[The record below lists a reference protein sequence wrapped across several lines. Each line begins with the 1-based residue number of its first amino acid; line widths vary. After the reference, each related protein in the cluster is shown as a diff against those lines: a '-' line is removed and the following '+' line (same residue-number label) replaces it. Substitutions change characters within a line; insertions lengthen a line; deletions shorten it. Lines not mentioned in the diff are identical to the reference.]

1 MKLRCRSCAGA
12 WVLVALT
19 ALTTRAYCADLLSAY
34 RDAYQSDAQWLGAL
48 SKFEQSPEFRA
59 QALSQLLP
67 SLSYTQ
73 TKNTVTQEIN
83 NGGAITPQQRY
94 PSDTRAVTLRQP
106 VIRTQEVAALVGANA
121 QTLRALHAFKDEQQ
135 QLAVRL
141 VSNYLDVLQA
151 RVSLKSVSAS
161 QALARANLARV
172 QARLKLGHA
181 SELDEARALAELER
195 ANVQEV
201 QAAEALELALN
212 QLSLQMG
219 SSSAADL
226 NKLDAFDPKL
236 FTLAPY
242 GALVSRTL
250 EQSPRVLVAGADVEI
265 ARAAVRRA
273 QAAHL
278 PTLDLVAQ
286 SVRSSADNV
295 YFTNTQVN
303 SRSVGA
309 QLTVPLFAGGATSSL
324 VRSAIKELEQ
334 AQFRLSD
341 VTNRTRLQMQ
351 SEFNTIKSSLSAVG
365 AYQAAYNA
373 AKMSVESSTLG
384 ASVGSRS
391 ELDVLRSVSEREQ
404 AFSALHQ
411 SRVDAIKAWFRLH
424 AITGEV
430 DEAMVASFNTLLK

>member
-1 MKLRCRSCAGA
+1 MGGLALVFLSSLATGA
-12 WVLVALT
+12 NS
-19 ALTTRAYCADLLSAY
+19 ADLLGAY
-34 RDAYQSDAQWLGAL
+34 REAYRSDVQWLGAL
-48 SKFEQSPEFRA
+48 SKFEQSPEFRS

-73 TKNTVTQEIN
+73 TKNTVTQETN
-83 NGGAITPQQRY
+83 TAGVLTPQRSY
-94 PSDTRAVTLRQP
+94 PSDTRALTLRQP
-106 VIRTQEVAALVGANA
+106 VIRAQEVAGLVGANA
-121 QTLRALHAFKDEQQ
+121 QTARAAHAFRDEQQ

-141 VSNYLDVLQA
+141 VSNYLDVVQA
-151 RVSLKSVSAS
+151 SISLRSARAS
-161 QALARANLARV
+161 QSLARANLARV
-172 QARLKLGHA
+172 QARLKIGHA
-181 SELDEARALAELER
+181 SELDEAAALAELEK
-195 ANVQEV
+195 ANTQEGQV
-201 QAAEALELALN
+201 AETLELTLN
-212 QLSLQMG
+212 QLSLQTG
-219 SSSAADL
+219 GAPLADL
-226 NKLDAFDPKL
+226 KKLDAFDPKL
-236 FTLAPY
+236 FTLEPY
-242 GALVSRTL
+242 GVLVSRTL
-250 EQSPRVLVAGADVEI
+250 EQSPRVLVAGADVDI
-265 ARAAVRRA
+265 ARAAVRKA

-278 PTLDLVAQ
+278 PTLDIVAQ

-334 AQFRLSD
+334 AEFRLSD

>member
-1 MKLRCRSCAGA
+1 
-12 WVLVALT
+12 LVALS
-19 ALTTRAYCADLLSAY
+19 ALASKAYCADLMSAY
-34 RDAYQSDAQWLGAL
+34 RDAYRSDVQWLGAL
-48 SKFEQSPEFRA
+48 SKYEQSPEFRS

-83 NGGAITPQQRY
+83 NGGVITPQQRY
-94 PSDTRAVTLRQP
+94 PSDTRALTLRQP
-106 VIRTQEVAALVGANA
+106 VIRTQEVAGLFGANA

-151 RVSLKSVSAS
+151 RVSLRSVSAS
-161 QALARANLARV
+161 QALARSNVARV
-172 QARLKLGHA
+172 QARLKIGHA
-181 SELDEARALAELER
+181 SEIDEATALAELER
-195 ANVQEV
+195 INAQEV
-201 QAAEALELALN
+201 QVAEALELALN
-212 QLSLQMG
+212 QLSLQTG
-219 SSSAADL
+219 NSTVADM
-226 NKLDAFDPKL
+226 NKLYAFDPKMFAL
-236 FTLAPY
+236 PQY
-242 GALVSRTL
+242 SALVSRSL
-250 EQSPRVLVAGADVEI
+250 EQSPRVLVAGADVDV

-278 PTLDLVAQ
+278 PTVDLVAQ
-286 SVRSSADNV
+286 SLRSSADNV
-295 YFTNTQVN
+295 YFTTTQVN

-324 VRSAIKELEQ
+324 VRSALKELEQ
-334 AQFRLSD
+334 AEFRLSD

-351 SEFNTIKSSLSAVG
+351 ADYNSIKSSLSAAV
-365 AYQAAYNA
+365 AYQATYNA

-384 ASVGSRS
+384 STVGSRS

-404 AFSALHQ
+404 ALSALHQ
-411 SRVDAIKAWFRLH
+411 SKVEAIKAWFRLH

-430 DEAMVASFNTLLK
+430 DEAMVASFNALLK